1 MIQHII
7 KQQIDNIDT
16 INLQTGRFN
25 SFTLPEEN
33 INGAFIA
40 REYFLANL
48 SISSISS
55 GGNVVKISNFVPI
68 KKA

>member
-1 MIQHII
+1 M
-7 KQQIDNIDT
+7 
-16 INLQTGRFN
+16 NLHTQGD
-25 SFTLPEEN
+25 SIPLPEEN

-68 KKA
+68 KKACAVYLYYYQSSQ